1 MREEPGSLAGREN
14 ASSCRTD
21 SFLTRNREL
30 YTSELAQ
37 HEICDTNTGRVSQ
50 SGERIRKQKE
60 HGKNWDQE

>member
-14 ASSCRTD
+14 ASSCRTA

-37 HEICDTNTGRVSQ
+37 HEICDTNT
-50 SGERIRKQKE
+50 ERANWI
-60 HGKNWDQE
+60 GKNGESWDQG